1 MHVNTE
7 FDKVVA
13 ATELQWLNETIRA
26 PKMYYYPILFLS
38 AGLKRQYLIYN
49 VSKLVQHKERA
60 PK

>member
-1 MHVNTE
+1 MLFMHVNTE

-38 AGLKRQYLIYN
+38 AGLKRQYLI
-49 VSKLVQHKERA
+49 
-60 PK
+60 